1 MSTHSKGIA
10 ILGSTGSVGCNTLDV
25 IARNPDQFHVVA
37 LGVNTS
43 VKTLLKQC
51 QQFRPQYVVVS
62 DSRAAEQFCQSLSV
76 LDYSPQI
83 FTSDTGLEQI
93 VTMPEVDCVMAA
105 IVGAAGL
112 PSTLA
117 AARAGKT
124 ILLANKEALVMS
136 GELLIATA
144 QQHAAQLLPIDS
156 EHNAIFQCM
165 ANCADQ
171 QVLQGVDEIILTASG
186 GPFLNTP
193 RESLSGVTPEQACQ
207 HPNWSMGKKIS
218 VDSATMMNKGLELIE
233 ASLLFNMNI
242 DRVRVLIHPQ
252 SVVHALVNYKD
263 GSMLAHMGYP
273 DMRVP
278 IAHAMAWPNR
288 IQSGVQKLD
297 LTRTHLE
304 FMRPDLDKFPCLAL
318 AMQVQS
324 QGQSAPTVMNAAN
337 EVAVQA
343 FLDEQIN
350 FMQIHTVVSRVV
362 DSMQLVA
369 VKTLESIL
377 EVDRQARSLTH
388 DIIRQME
395 SL

>member
-1 MSTHSKGIA
+1 MTNSSKGIA

-25 IARNPDQFHVVA
+25 IARNPDEFHVVA
-37 LGVNTS
+37 LGANTS
-43 VKTLLKQC
+43 VKILLEQC
-51 QQFRPQYVVVS
+51 QQFHPKYVVVC
-62 DSRAAEQFCQSLSV
+62 DAQAAEQFSQSLST
-76 LDYSPQI
+76 LEQPPELLNNSQ
-83 FTSDTGLEQI
+83 GLEQI
-93 VTMPEVDCVMAA
+93 VTLPEVDCVMAA

-136 GELLIATA
+136 GELLISTA
-144 QQHAAQLLPIDS
+144 RTHKAQLLPIDS

-165 ANCADQ
+165 ANCADE
-171 QVLQGVDEIILTASG
+171 QVMQGVDEIILTASG

-193 RESLSGVTPEQACQ
+193 AEELSQMTPAQACK
-207 HPNWSMGKKIS
+207 HPNWSMGRKIS

-233 ASLLFNMNI
+233 ACLLFTI
-242 DRVRVLIHPQ
+242 DIAKVQVLIHPQ
-252 SVVHALVNYKD
+252 SVVHAMVSYKD

-278 IAHAMAWPNR
+278 IAHAMAWPKR
-288 IQSGVQKLD
+288 ISSGVDKLD
-297 LTRTHLE
+297 LTKTHLE
-304 FMRPDLDKFPCLAL
+304 FFPADLGKFPCLAL

-337 EVAVQA
+337 EIAVQA
-343 FLDEQIN
+343 FLEEQIN
-350 FMQIHTVVSRVV
+350 FTEIHTVVAKVV
-362 DSMQLVA
+362 DSMQLVP

-377 EVDRQARSLTH
+377 EVDASARALARSVIQQH
-388 DIIRQME
+388 
-395 SL
+395 

>member
-1 MSTHSKGIA
+1 MAIRSKGIA

-25 IARNPDQFHVVA
+25 VARNQDKFHVVA
-37 LGVNTS
+37 IGANTS
-43 VKTLLKQC
+43 VKTLLEQC

-62 DSRAAEQFCQSLSV
+62 DPQAAEHFCQSLSV
-76 LDYSPQI
+76 LDYSPKVLRD
-83 FTSDTGLEQI
+83 SSGLEQI
-93 VTMPEVDCVMAA
+93 VAMPEVDCVMAA

-144 QQHAAQLLPIDS
+144 RQHAARLLPIDS
-156 EHNAIFQCM
+156 EHNAIFQCL
-165 ANCADQ
+165 ANCADE

-193 RESLSGVTPEQACQ
+193 SESLSSMTPAQACL

-233 ASLLFNMNI
+233 ACLLFNVNI
-242 DRVRVLIHPQ
+242 DRVQVLIHPQ
-252 SVVHALVNYKD
+252 SVVHALVTYRD

-278 IAHAMAWPNR
+278 IAHAMAWPER
-288 IQSGVQKLD
+288 IDSGAQKLD
-297 LTRTHLE
+297 LTQTHLE
-304 FMRPDLDKFPCLAL
+304 FMQPDLSKFPCLAL
-318 AMQVQS
+318 AIHVQS
-324 QGQSAPTVMNAAN
+324 LGQSAPTIMNAAN

-350 FMQIHTVVSRVV
+350 FIQIHAVVSKVV
-362 DSMQLVA
+362 ETIQLVP
-369 VKTLESIL
+369 VNTLDSIL
-377 EVDRQARSLTH
+377 AVDKQARTLAH
-388 DIIRQME
+388 DIIQQVE
-395 SL
+395 